1 MIYDGNLQV
10 SRFNVEKVPHF
21 IPEHFETAPK
31 ETTPN
36 PDKDM
41 LGNITELTVRNL
53 LPGMTYTFTLIAA
66 NAAGD
71 SDIEA
76 INVSMPADGK

>member
-10 SRFNVEKVPHF
+10 SRFDIEKVPHF
-21 IPEHFETAPK
+21 VTEETSPK

-76 INVSMPADGK
+76 INVSMPADGKY